1 MRERRRGRRK
11 QEEEKEEEE
20 EEEKNST
27 DPFLRNS
34 FSRGKNATT
43 SKSRENLKNLFAEQ
57 FRVPAISKIE
67 KGHFSYIF
75 ELKLN
80 KILDLKQNIIIM
92 ITLVSNLPTSIQPA
106 HIYCIE
112 RAGSTTH

>member
-43 SKSRENLKNLFAEQ
+43 SKSRENLKNLFAE
-57 FRVPAISKIE
+57 
-67 KGHFSYIF
+67 
-75 ELKLN
+75 
-80 KILDLKQNIIIM
+80 
-92 ITLVSNLPTSIQPA
+92 
-106 HIYCIE
+106 
-112 RAGSTTH
+112 